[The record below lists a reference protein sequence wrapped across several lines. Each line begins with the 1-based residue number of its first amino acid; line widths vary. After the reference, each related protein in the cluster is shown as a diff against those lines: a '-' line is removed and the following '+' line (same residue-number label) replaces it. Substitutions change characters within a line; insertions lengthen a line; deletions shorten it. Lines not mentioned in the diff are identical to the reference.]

1 MNVIIANKYSEM
13 LSNLRIDVIKNVQ
26 GEFEADDIV
35 SNFQNFFFKKM
46 ILDITAVK
54 DYANIANIQ
63 KLSFGLDMS
72 KVILLLD
79 DSPLVNS
86 PQYISELISMG
97 IYNFTRNID
106 AIQYLID
113 NPNSYKDVAQYHILG
128 SSGPIGGGD
137 TKSNI
142 SLEPGKIDSNFI
154 NESVNKVNM
163 GPRVIA
169 IKNLTEGAGATTFTF
184 MCKKA
189 LQECYKVLAIE
200 VDKQDFIYFN
210 DGDLRSVVSGE
221 LDSITKNPNSDY
233 DVILIDI
240 NDSPKINEI
249 KESLYLIEPSTIK
262 LNKLIRQDRLALER
276 MKNYQIVLNK
286 SLLSDKDV
294 EEFEYEARS
303 KTFDNIPPLD
313 EKQEKNNVINKLLY
327 RMGFDKMMPE
337 DFNKKAPKLF
347 GIVKDE

>member
-13 LSNLRIDVIKNVQ
+13 LSNLKIDVIKNIQ
-26 GEFEADDIV
+26 GEFDADDSV

-46 ILDITAVK
+46 ILDITAIK

-128 SSGPIGGGD
+128 SSGPLND
-137 TKSNI
+137 AKSNI
-142 SLEPGKIDSNFI
+142 DLDPGKVNSNFI
-154 NESVNKVNM
+154 NESVNKVYM

-169 IKNLTEGAGATTFTF
+169 IKDLTEGAGATTFTY
-184 MCKKA
+184 MC
-189 LQECYKVLAIE
+189 
-200 VDKQDFIYFN
+200 
-210 DGDLRSVVSGE
+210 
-221 LDSITKNPNSDY
+221 
-233 DVILIDI
+233 
-240 NDSPKINEI
+240 
-249 KESLYLIEPSTIK
+249 
-262 LNKLIRQDRLALER
+262 
-276 MKNYQIVLNK
+276 
-286 SLLSDKDV
+286 
-294 EEFEYEARS
+294 
-303 KTFDNIPPLD
+303 
-313 EKQEKNNVINKLLY
+313 
-327 RMGFDKMMPE
+327 
-337 DFNKKAPKLF
+337 
-347 GIVKDE
+347 